1 MAPGSQSLSEDEM
14 RRTWALVNTLTSL
27 KRRGKHLPP
36 TAELIRRKLDALSS
50 PALDTLLILMDST
63 IAEQRLQLSPLQVRG
78 MVQAVRGFP
87 EDTASEVGHVHAC
100 GAVVSEEA
108 VGLVRE
114 KASHVFRIGL
124 EHLAVARRRGVPLR
138 PIATEL
144 HANAMAELKKGGQG
158 SEKAALGILNVSGAT
173 MQDGL
178 FVSEAGLLVGTAFCT
193 AVMDQLDGS
202 LGPICCGSCLKVF
215 GFDELFTCRR
225 CGDHLFCETCLTS
238 DGPARHAR
246 ECGHVRT
253 WVRTMTD
260 LMLPRMR
267 KSARHV
273 AVVQLSDRGVIV
285 PMHITSISS
294 PLVPSSLLNSL
305 SRGLA
310 IDEIVVYWRLLV
322 AFLAKPEGDEQELL
336 AHEGTVYRVDPAALA
351 IADDDAARH
360 ATTHKARAPL
370 LSEKRRL
377 QKEKKTAERKA
388 RDDACVAAEASA
400 VAEADAVLERQL
412 ARPDATSAMLTSVLL
427 KRGGTASPEVVTR
440 TRAKRDSLKA
450 TERRARKHAKV
461 KLKESSAAERMRI
474 DEDLTTRL
482 SAVLLLQRRARTWIR
497 CRKKLRRKR
506 RSLAAKLIQ
515 RAARTWLLLRGVTA
529 ASSSGDGDDGEEVE
543 LPEPDSPM
551 HALIDPA
558 TTECAICLDDDA
570 EYAVVPCGHR
580 CLCFNCSKAVSE
592 CPVCRG
598 AMTAVLRVFV

>member
-1 MAPGSQSLSEDEM
+1 MAPGDQSLSEDEM
-14 RRTWALVNTLTSL
+14 RRTWALVDILTSL
-27 KRRGKHLPP
+27 KRRGTHPPP

-50 PALDTLLILMDST
+50 PALDTLSILMDST
-63 IAEQRLQLSPLQVRG
+63 IAEQRLQLSPPQVRG
-78 MVQAVRGFP
+78 MVQAVRVFP

-100 GAVVSEEA
+100 GTVVSEEV

-114 KASHVFRIGL
+114 RASHVLRIGL
-124 EHLAVARRRGVPLR
+124 EHLAAARRKGVPLR
-138 PIATEL
+138 PIATNL
-144 HANAMAELKKGGQG
+144 HANAMTELKKGGQG
-158 SEKAALGILNVSGAT
+158 SALGVLNVSDAT

-178 FVSEAGLLVGTAFCT
+178 FVSAAGLLVGTAFCT
-193 AVMDQLDGS
+193 AVMDQLDGAS
-202 LGPICCGSCLKVF
+202 LGPICCGSCLKVA
-215 GFDELFTCRR
+215 GADELFTCRR
-225 CGDHLFCETCLTS
+225 CGDHLFCETCLAS
-238 DGPARHAR
+238 DGPERHAR

-253 WVRTMTD
+253 WARTMTD

-267 KSARHV
+267 KSVRCV
-273 AVVQLSDRGVIV
+273 AVVQLSDRGVIA

-336 AHEGTVYRVDPAALA
+336 EREGTVYRVDPAALA
-351 IADDDAARH
+351 IADDDAARR
-360 ATTHKARAPL
+360 ATTRKARAPL
-370 LSEKRRL
+370 SSEKRRL
-377 QKEKKTAERKA
+377 QKEKKKAERKA

-400 VAEADAVLERQL
+400 VAEADAELERQL

-440 TRAKRDSLKA
+440 TRVKRDSLKV
-450 TERRARKHAKV
+450 TERRARKPAKV
-461 KLKESSAAERMRI
+461 KLKESNAAERMRI
-474 DEDLTTRL
+474 GEDLTARL

-497 CRKKLRRKR
+497 CRKKLLRKR

-515 RAARTWLLLRGVTA
+515 RAARTWLLRGVTA
-529 ASSSGDGDDGEEVE
+529 ASSSGNGDDGEEVE
-543 LPEPDSPM
+543 LPEPDLPRTD
-551 HALIDPA
+551 LIDPA
-558 TTECAICLDDDA
+558 TTECTICLDDDA